1 MKFHLPI
8 VVKLACLGIVI
19 AAYFRWFQGGILS
32 APDFTFLFPQRL
44 GDFTWLPLAWSEV
57 AGNGLGGSTFHI
69 LNLDTYLHFGIRL
82 LVFVFRIPWHIA
94 MRIMFFWPFLF
105 FGLSGAYYFVK
116 SVIKERKLAAIGA
129 LVYMTNTYILM
140 IAGGGQ
146 VGLMMAYAAAP
157 FVLGS
162 FIRGNT
168 LLFTIVSVVFIIFD
182 IRYAYLLYAALLL
195 YAVIRIPASRWITT
209 ARMYMVPVLWIIA
222 ANLFW
227 FIPLMLA
234 PSFGLPAGYGD
245 PGWLSYL
252 SWAEF
257 SKTVSLLHPNWPENI
272 FGKTYFMRPEFLLLP
287 FIAMFPLVFTRQEK
301 THEHGQYRFFVVLA
315 LIGAFVAKGVNPPF
329 GQVYEWAF
337 THLPLFNG
345 FRDPTK
351 FYLLTALSFSVLLPY
366 AVGSIEAVLG
376 KAKKPYAAYVHPGFL
391 VFWVLLLLPFWQGQV
406 HGTFTTVTV
415 SPDYSR
421 FEQLAMSDQ
430 GFNRILAVPWR
441 QRFIFQ
447 SENHPLINAS
457 DVFKTSDPEAI
468 ISALTD
474 PSAQQLI
481 RSFSIRYI
489 VIPEDSMGEIF
500 LTDRSY
506 DPKLRERMVNALDT
520 IPYIR
525 RLPEFTGLT
534 VYEYAKPAG
543 HFYRELENSDLER
556 QQEQRVRSTL
566 YTVNINTS
574 NRPVELVFSESFD
587 PSWRLWDGKSYIQ
600 SRKTK
605 DGLNSFVIDSDHTS
619 RVSVWYSKEL
629 LLVWAY
635 RGTGIA
641 LLILLLFSLIRKRR
655 IRNVAGKTVMIVM
668 LAGTMVVVYRF
679 LPQETDVLQ
688 SPATRY
694 SSEWVRF
701 THPVTG
707 EHIVGS
713 RFGGSEVSFRLKNA
727 TVLHVEADGINTV
740 PDEQMLELYVG
751 DVVYTLASPFS
762 AKHLDIPVQSKEP
775 VPVTARVI
783 CSSAMVPC
791 DVRIRR
797 LSADTGSIVMPPES
811 QEKPVMAILGDSLTS
826 SFGPKNYSYQLA
838 GQLGYRVH
846 NAGIF
851 GSSVSQAA
859 GWDSGVLRVSTDI
872 SVFKPDIAIIFMGT
886 NDLAHT
892 VPLDVFR
899 SNYAALLSRIQEESP
914 ATRIIAVGLL
924 RRKDFAEQE
933 VRSYSN
939 VIRREAQARNI
950 AYIDPYA
957 WLDYS
962 DFQDVVHPSPES
974 QDKLADKMY
983 QALLPILT
991 R

>member
-1 MKFHLPI
+1 MKFRIPI
-8 VVKLACLGIVI
+8 VVKLACLGIV
-19 AAYFRWFQGGILS
+19 AAVYLRWFKGGILS
-32 APDFTFLFPQRL
+32 APDFTFLYPQRL

-69 LNLDTYLHFGIRL
+69 LNLDSYLHVGIRL
-82 LVFVFRIPWHIA
+82 LVLVFHIPWLIA
-94 MRIMFFWPFLF
+94 MRLMFFWPFLF
-105 FGLSGAYYFVK
+105 FGLSGAYYYVK

-168 LLFTIVSVVFIIFD
+168 LLFTIASVAFIIFD
-182 IRYAYLLYAALLL
+182 IRYAYLLYTALVL
-195 YAVIRIPASRWITT
+195 YAVIRIPASRWIAT
-209 ARMYMVPVLWIIA
+209 ARMYIVPALWIIA

-227 FIPLMLA
+227 FIPLMAA

-257 SKTVSLLHPNWPENI
+257 SKTLSLLHPNWPENI

-287 FIAMFPLVFTRQEK
+287 FIAMLPLVFTRQEK
-301 THEHGQYRFFVVLA
+301 THEHGQYRFFVMLA
-315 LIGAFVAKGVNPPF
+315 LIGAFFAKGVNPPF
-329 GQVYEWAF
+329 GQVYNWAF
-337 THLPLFNG
+337 THLPLFSG

-366 AVGSIEAVLG
+366 AVGSIEMVLG
-376 KAKKPYAAYVHPGFL
+376 KVKKYHSAYVLPAFL
-391 VFWVLLLLPFWQGQV
+391 AFWMLLLLPFWKGEV
-406 HGTFTTVTV
+406 RGTFGTVTV
-415 SPDYSR
+415 ASDYTR
-421 FEQLAMSDQ
+421 FEQLAVSDQ
-430 GFNRILAVPWR
+430 GFSRILAVPWR
-441 QRFIFQ
+441 QRFVFQ

-457 DVFKTSDPEAI
+457 DVFKSSDPETI
-468 ISALTD
+468 ISALID

-481 RSFSIRYI
+481 RSFSIKYI
-489 VIPEDSMGEIF
+489 VIPEDSLGEIF

-506 DPKLRERMVNALDT
+506 NPKLRERIVSALDT

-525 RLPEFTGLT
+525 RLPQFTGLT
-534 VYEYAKPAG
+534 VYEYEKPAG
-543 HFYRELENSDLER
+543 HFYRELENLGLER
-556 QQEQRVRSTL
+556 QQEQRIRSTL

-574 NRPVELVFSESFD
+574 NRPVELIFSESFD
-587 PSWRLWDGKSYIQ
+587 PSWKLWDGESYIQ

-605 DGLNSFVIDSDHTS
+605 DGLNSFVIDTDHTS

-629 LLVWAY
+629 LLVWSY

-641 LLILLLFSLIRKRR
+641 LLILLLFFLMRNRR
-655 IRNVAGKTVMIVM
+655 IRNIAGKG
-668 LAGTMVVVYRF
+668 AMVVVLAGIMFSAYRF
-679 LPQETDVLQ
+679 LPQESDVLN
-688 SPATRY
+688 SHATRY
-694 SSEWVRF
+694 SSEWMRF
-701 THPVTG
+701 IHPITG
-707 EHIVGS
+707 EQMVSS

-727 TVLHVEADGINTV
+727 TMLRVEADGVNTV
-740 PDEQMLELYVG
+740 PDEQMLELHIG
-751 DVVYTLASPFS
+751 DAVYTLASPFMN
-762 AKHLDIPVQSKEP
+762 KRLDIPVPAGEL

-791 DVRIRR
+791 DVRIRS
-797 LSADTGSIVMPPES
+797 LSVDTGSTVMSPES
-811 QEKPVMAILGDSLTS
+811 PEKPVIAILGDSLTS
-826 SFGPKNYSYQLA
+826 SFGPKNYSYLLA
-838 GQLGYRVH
+838 DRLGYRMH

-851 GSSVSQAA
+851 GSSVSPVA
-859 GWDSGVLRVSTDI
+859 GWDSALLRVSGDI
-872 SVFKPDIAIIFMGT
+872 SEFKPDVAVVFAGT

-899 SNYAALLSRIQEESP
+899 SNYAALLSRIREETPS
-914 ATRIIAVGLL
+914 TRVIAVGLL
-924 RRKDFAEQE
+924 RRKDFSEQE

-939 VIRREAQARNI
+939 AIRAEASLKGI
-950 AYIDPYA
+950 SYIDPYT
-957 WLDYS
+957 WLDTS
-962 DFQDVVHPSPES
+962 DLQDVVHPSPQS
-974 QDKLADKMY
+974 QAKLADKMY
-983 QALLPILT
+983 QALVPLIPK
-991 R
+991 